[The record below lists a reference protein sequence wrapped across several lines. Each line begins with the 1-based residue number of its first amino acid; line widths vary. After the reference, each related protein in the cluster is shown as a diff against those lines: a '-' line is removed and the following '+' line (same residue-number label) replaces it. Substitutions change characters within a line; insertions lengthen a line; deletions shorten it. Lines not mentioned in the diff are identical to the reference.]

1 MYGFT
6 FVGGVKVWKH
16 LCCGGGP
23 APLWIKTMNAQQLDF
38 LIKALL
44 DGVDDSPELANRAG
58 VTVEEIEPLQGEL
71 ERGISLIRGFRQFAS
86 ENAKPAGLPPPTN
99 LYLNREAD
107 MDEQSPEYYA
117 FEAVQRGN
125 TNLEKCIFT
134 CTQLGLDEETAK
146 AAIENVCIPWRE
158 TNGWRS
164 YAQQRAEG
172 ALILMDKTPVKIKR
186 PLQRLKERCAALLKK

>member
-1 MYGFT
+1 MDRGM
-6 FVGGVKVWKH
+6 H
-16 LCCGGGP
+16 
-23 APLWIKTMNAQQLDF
+23 AQQLDF

-44 DGVDDSPELANRAG
+44 DGVDNTTGLAARAG
-58 VTVEEIEPLQGEL
+58 VTLADLEPLQGEL

-125 TNLEKCIFT
+125 TSLEKCLFT

-146 AAIENVCIPWRE
+146 AAIDNVCIPWRE
-158 TNGWRS
+158 ANGWRS
-164 YAQQRAEG
+164 YVQQGAG
-172 ALILMDKTPVKIKR
+172 DALILMDKTPVKIKL
-186 PLQRLKERCAALLKK
+186 PLQRLKERCEALLKE